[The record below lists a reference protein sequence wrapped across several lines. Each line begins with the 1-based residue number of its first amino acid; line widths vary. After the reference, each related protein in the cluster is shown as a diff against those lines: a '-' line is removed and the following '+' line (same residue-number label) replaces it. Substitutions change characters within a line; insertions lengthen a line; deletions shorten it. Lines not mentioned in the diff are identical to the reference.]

1 MLTMNTHNLETN
13 LIDTV
18 VNIVRTPLFIAV
30 VALAV
35 LAALGYLYMT
45 ATVNLTSHVT
55 STFSKALSVIRGLL
69 ARLHKKDDYGEPYYT
84 VVQDWKP
91 TGYIDFSV
99 PYDLRG
105 ATEKQYEPGF
115 FHLTVEE
122 HRLIKTIGG
131 AAAVERRWRRASLS
145 EARETAANYYIF
157 LQEHPE
163 KAVSDDPRK
172 TIRANDYA
180 AVTRTREYVE
190 RTAMASI
197 QGAIH
202 SRSSGDGSTDT
213 R

>member
-1 MLTMNTHNLETN
+1 MSVETK
-13 LIDTV
+13 LIHTFID
-18 VNIVRTPLFIAV
+18 IVKTPLFLV
-30 VALAV
+30 VVTLAV

-45 ATVNLTSHVT
+45 GTHDLIGYVGAAV
-55 STFSKALSVIRGLL
+55 SKALSPIRELL
-69 ARLHKKDDYGEPYYT
+69 GRLHKKDDYGEPYCT

-99 PYDLRG
+99 PYNLRG
-105 ATEKQYEPGF
+105 ASDRQHDPGF

-131 AAAVERRWRRASLS
+131 APAVERRWRRASLS
-145 EARETAANYYIF
+145 EAREAAANYYVF

-172 TIRANDYA
+172 TLHAPDYA
-180 AVTRTREYVE
+180 ALTRSREFVE
-190 RTAMASI
+190 RTAIASI
-197 QGAIH
+197 QGVIH
-202 SRSSGDGSTDT
+202 SRSAREGTAET

>member
-1 MLTMNTHNLETN
+1 

-18 VNIVRTPLFIAV
+18 INIVKTPLFIAV

-35 LAALGYLYMT
+35 LAALGYLYI
-45 ATVNLTSHVT
+45 AGAFDLIGFVSGIC
-55 STFSKALSVIRGLL
+55 SRARSAIRDLV
-69 ARLHKKDDYGEPYYT
+69 ARLHKKDDYGEPYNT
-84 VVQDWKP
+84 VVQDWRP

-99 PYDLRG
+99 PYALRG
-105 ATEKQYEPGF
+105 ATDRQNEPGF

-131 AAAVERRWRRASLS
+131 APAVERRWRRASLS
-145 EARETAANYYIF
+145 EAREAAANYYIF

-172 TIRANDYA
+172 TVHTNEYA
-180 AVTRTREYVE
+180 AVTRSREYIE
-190 RTAMASI
+190 RTAIASI
-197 QGAIH
+197 QGVIH
-202 SRSSGDGSTDT
+202 SRSRDGTADT

>member
-1 MLTMNTHNLETN
+1 VETRLINTI
-13 LIDTV
+13 ID
-18 VNIVRTPLFIAV
+18 IVKTPLFVVV
-30 VALAV
+30 VALALV
-35 LAALGYLYMT
+35 AALGYLYMT
-45 ATVNLTSHVT
+45 GTFDLIGYVNVI
-55 STFSKALSVIRGLL
+55 FSRALSAIRGLL
-69 ARLHKKDDYGEPYYT
+69 ARLHKKDNYGEPYYS

-105 ATEKQYEPGF
+105 ATDRHHEPGF

-131 AAAVERRWRRASLS
+131 APAVERRWRRASLS
-145 EARETAANYYIF
+145 EAREAAANYYLF

-172 TIRANDYA
+172 ALHATDYA
-180 AVTRTREYVE
+180 AVTRSREYVE
-190 RTAMASI
+190 RAAIASI
-197 QGAIH
+197 QSVIH
-202 SRSSGDGSTDT
+202 SRSSREGSADT

>member
-1 MLTMNTHNLETN
+1 MSVETRLINTV
-13 LIDTV
+13 ID
-18 VNIVRTPLFIAV
+18 IVKTPLFAVV

-35 LAALGYLYMT
+35 LAALGYLY
-45 ATVNLTSHVT
+45 VT
-55 STFSKALSVIRGLL
+55 GTFDLIGYVGGTISRALSAFRELF
-69 ARLHKKDDYGEPYYT
+69 ARLHKKDDYGEPYHT

-99 PYDLRG
+99 PYNLRG
-105 ATEKQYEPGF
+105 ASERQHEPGF

-131 AAAVERRWRRASLS
+131 APAVERRWRRASLA
-145 EARETAANYYIF
+145 EAREAAANYYIF

-172 TIRANDYA
+172 TLHATDYA
-180 AVTRTREYVE
+180 ALTRSREFVE
-190 RTAMASI
+190 RTAIASI
-197 QGAIH
+197 QGVIH
-202 SRSSGDGSTDT
+202 SRSSREGSADT

>member
-1 MLTMNTHNLETN
+1 M
-13 LIDTV
+13 IDTV
-18 VNIVRTPLFIAV
+18 LNIMKTPLFILV

-45 ATVNLTSHVT
+45 GTVDPIGHLTRI
-55 STFSKALSVIRGLL
+55 FSRALSAIRGLL
-69 ARLHKKDDYGEPYYT
+69 ARLQKKVDYGEPYYA

-99 PYDLRG
+99 PYNLRG
-105 ATEKQYEPGF
+105 AIEKQNEPGF

-145 EARETAANYYIF
+145 EAREAAANYYIF

-172 TIRANDYA
+172 TIHAHEYA
-180 AVTRTREYVE
+180 PPTRTREYVE
-190 RTAMASI
+190 RTAIASI
-197 QGAIH
+197 QGVIH
-202 SRSSGDGSTDT
+202 SRSSRDGS
-213 R
+213 